1 MHLMNVIFTGHPISV
16 SQAIQLGLITS
27 DQQTY
32 YNPATDERISID
44 DAIAQ
49 GMVKAEKKEPES
61 LTDSRRRK
69 RSQTDEPQV
78 SETKHISQF

>member
-1 MHLMNVIFTGHPISV
+1 M
-16 SQAIQLGLITS
+16 GLITS

-44 DAIAQ
+44 DAIAE

-61 LTDSRRRK
+61 LSDSRVRA
-69 RSQTDEPQV
+69 RSQEAQV
-78 SETKHISQF
+78 IFKMCLTLKILSLRRM

>member
-1 MHLMNVIFTGHPISV
+1 MYILWFILGHPISV

-44 DAIAQ
+44 DAIVQ
-49 GMVKAEKKEPES
+49 GMVKALKKEPES
-61 LTDSRRRK
+61 LSDSRRRK
-69 RSQTDEPQV
+69 RSTGDQREV
-78 SETKHISQF
+78 W